1 LRIWK
6 LDAAKAADYQGEM
19 DALVTTEWLAG
30 ELNAPDLRIL
40 DATWFLPSEGRDARA
55 EFMARHIPG
64 AAFFD
69 INAIADASN
78 PLPTMLPPPDIFAA
92 EMSKL
97 GVDASSRIVLYDDAP
112 HHTSTRAWWMLR
124 TFGFDKVSILD
135 GGLERWKSA
144 SYPLESEFSSPPRS
158 TVAVRFDASRV
169 RGLDQIRANLD
180 SHAEQL
186 VDARSAIRFTGQE
199 AETRPGLASGHI
211 PGSANI
217 PYSAFFNPD
226 GTWKHAAS
234 LRLLF
239 EDEGIEVE
247 RPVIATCG
255 SGISAAVIVFA
266 LHLLGHP
273 AALYD
278 GSWTEWGADPSTP
291 KATGAA

>member
-1 LRIWK
+1 
-6 LDAAKAADYQGEM
+6 M
-19 DALVTTEWLAG
+19 DALVTTQWLAS
-30 ELNAPDLRIL
+30 ELSAPDLRIL
-40 DATWFLPSEGRDARA
+40 DTTWFLPAENRDAHA
-55 EFMARHIPG
+55 EFVAGHIQG
-64 AAFFD
+64 AVFFD
-69 INAIADASN
+69 INVIADQSS
-78 PLPTMLPPPDIFAA
+78 PLPTMLPPPEQFAA
-92 EMSKL
+92 QL
-97 GVDASSRIVLYDDAP
+97 GAIGVATGDRVILYDNAP
-112 HHTSTRAWWMLR
+112 HHTATRAWWMLR
-124 TFGFDKVSILD
+124 SFGIDAAILD
-135 GGLERWKSA
+135 GGLARWKA
-144 SYPLESEFSSPPRS
+144 EGRPLLSGEPAPAQA
-158 TVAVRFDASRV
+158 TITAHPNPALVRT
-169 RGLDQIRANLD
+169 LDQIRANLT

-186 VDARSAIRFTGQE
+186 VDARSAVRFTGQE

-217 PYSAFFNPD
+217 PYSSFFNPD

-255 SGISAAVIVFA
+255 SGISAAVVVFA

>member
-1 LRIWK
+1 
-6 LDAAKAADYQGEM
+6 M

-30 ELNAPDLRIL
+30 ELNTPDLRIL
-40 DATWFLPSEGRDARA
+40 DATWFLPAEGRDAAA
-55 EFMARHIPG
+55 EFTAGHIPG

-69 INAIADASN
+69 ISAIADQSS
-78 PLPTMLPPPDIFAA
+78 PLPTMLPPPAKFAA
-92 EMSKL
+92 QIGAL
-97 GVDASSRIVLYDDAP
+97 GIATGDRVVLYDNAP
-112 HHTSTRAWWMLR
+112 HHTATRAWWMLR
-124 TFGFDKVSILD
+124 SFGIDAAIVD
-135 GGLERWKSA
+135 GGLAKWKAERR
-144 SYPLESEFSSPPRS
+144 PLENGRASPSPA
-158 TVAVRFDASRV
+158 TVAVRPNPALV
-169 RGLDQIRANLD
+169 RTLDQVKANLT

-186 VDARSAIRFTGQE
+186 VDARSAVRFTGQE

-217 PYSAFFNPD
+217 PYSTFFNPD
-226 GTWKHAAS
+226 GTWKHPAS

-239 EDEGIEVE
+239 EDEGVEVE

>member
-1 LRIWK
+1 
-6 LDAAKAADYQGEM
+6 M

-30 ELNAPDLRIL
+30 ELSAPRLRIL
-40 DATWFLPSEGRDARA
+40 DATWFLPAEGRDAHA
-55 EFMARHIPG
+55 EFLAGHIQG
-64 AAFFD
+64 AVFFD
-69 INAIADASN
+69 IDEIADRASA
-78 PLPTMLPPPDIFAA
+78 LPTMLPPPAQFAA
-92 EMSKL
+92 QIGAL
-97 GVDASSRIVLYDDAP
+97 GVATGDRVVLYDNAP
-112 HHTSTRAWWMLR
+112 HHTATRAWWMLR
-124 TFGFDKVSILD
+124 SFGIDAAVLD
-135 GGLERWKSA
+135 GGLAKWKAEGRPVLSGA
-144 SYPLESEFSSPPRS
+144 TAPSPA
-158 TVAVRFDASRV
+158 TIAVRPNPALV
-169 RGLDQIRANLD
+169 RTLDQVKANLA

-186 VDARSAIRFTGQE
+186 VDARSAVRFTGQE

-211 PGSANI
+211 PGSVNI
-217 PYSAFFNPD
+217 SYSSFFNPD
-226 GTWKHAAS
+226 GTWKHIPT

-255 SGISAAVIVFA
+255 SGISAAVVVFA

>member
-1 LRIWK
+1 
-6 LDAAKAADYQGEM
+6 M
-19 DALVTTEWLAG
+19 DALVTTQWLEG
-30 ELNAPDLRIL
+30 ELSAPDLRIL
-40 DATWFLPSEGRDARA
+40 DTTWFLPAEGRDAHAAFLA
-55 EFMARHIPG
+55 EHIRG

-69 INAIADASN
+69 INAIADPSS
-78 PLPTMLPPPDIFAA
+78 PLPTMLPPPEQFAA
-92 EMSKL
+92 QLGAL
-97 GVDASSRIVLYDDAP
+97 GVATGSRIVLYDNAP
-112 HHTSTRAWWMLR
+112 HHTATRAWWMLR
-124 TFGFDKVSILD
+124 SFGIDAAILD
-135 GGLERWKSA
+135 GGLAKWKAEGRPLLSGEPASA
-144 SYPLESEFSSPPRS
+144 PA
-158 TVAVRFDASRV
+158 TVAVRPNPSLV
-169 RGLDQIRANLD
+169 RTLEQVRANLV

-186 VDARSAIRFTGQE
+186 VDARSAVRFTGQE

-217 PYSAFFNPD
+217 PYSSFFNPD

-255 SGISAAVIVFA
+255 SGISAAVVVFA

-278 GSWTEWGADPSTP
+278 GSWTQWGADPTTP

>member
-1 LRIWK
+1 
-6 LDAAKAADYQGEM
+6 M
-19 DALVTTEWLAG
+19 DALVTTQWLAG

-40 DATWFLPSEGRDARA
+40 DATWFLPAEGRDAAA
-55 EFMARHIPG
+55 EFAAGHIPG
-64 AAFFD
+64 AVFFD
-69 INAIADASN
+69 INAIADPSSS
-78 PLPTMLPPPDIFAA
+78 LPTMLPPPEQFAA
-92 EMSKL
+92 QVGAL
-97 GVDASSRIVLYDDAP
+97 GIGSGTRVVLYDNAP
-112 HHTSTRAWWMLR
+112 HHTATRAWWMLHS
-124 TFGFDKVSILD
+124 FGIDAAILD
-135 GGLERWKSA
+135 GGLAKWKAEGRPLLSGKPALSSA
-144 SYPLESEFSSPPRS
+144 AI
-158 TVAVRFDASRV
+158 TVRPNIALVRT
-169 RGLDQIRANLD
+169 LDQVRANLT

-186 VDARSAIRFTGQE
+186 VDARSAVRFTGQE

-217 PYSAFFNPD
+217 PYSSFFNPD
-226 GTWKHAAS
+226 GTWKHLPT
-234 LRLLF
+234 LRLVF

-255 SGISAAVIVFA
+255 SGISAAVVVFA